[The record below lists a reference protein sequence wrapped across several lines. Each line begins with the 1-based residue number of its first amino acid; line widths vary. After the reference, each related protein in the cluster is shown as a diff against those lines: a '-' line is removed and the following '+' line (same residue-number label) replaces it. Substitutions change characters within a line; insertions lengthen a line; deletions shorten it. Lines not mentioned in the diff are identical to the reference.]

1 MTPPQPIFTD
11 KETGLEKLEGC
22 SGVQCCARGQS
33 WDVNSHSMTTKT
45 LPSLHHF
52 HTDIH
57 ATPSPL
63 HVQSVQHGHQHTADA
78 LKLLVKFVLY
88 SLAFLLSILCS
99 SQSPSPKYHF
109 RVQWEWGMGKHSQDG
124 SRKYYSFSYSSLP
137 KIWSWAYTCSL
148 FKIFS
153 DNYYRYC
160 IKNITNLKN
169 FLPSHLKCKFM
180 FYVRMSTSSS
190 CPWAYAVFIFTKSP
204 YNYIFRCVCLRYTI
218 YIFPV
223 NLSYNPNKQGGKALQ
238 IMKIPLLCNWTQD
251 IFIRSFSFA
260 GGSEG
265 GDDLA

>member
-1 MTPPQPIFTD
+1 
-11 KETGLEKLEGC
+11 
-22 SGVQCCARGQS
+22 
-33 WDVNSHSMTTKT
+33 MTTKT

-52 HTDIH
+52 HTDRH

-63 HVQSVQHGHQHTADA
+63 HVQSVQHGHQHTEDA
-78 LKLLVKFVLY
+78 LKPLVKFILY

-109 RVQWEWGMGKHSQDG
+109 RVQWEWGMGKQSQDG
-124 SRKYYSFSYSSLP
+124 SRKYYSSSHSSLP
-137 KIWSWAYTCSL
+137 KIWSWAFTCFL

-160 IKNITNLKN
+160 IKNITNLKRN
-169 FLPSHLKCKFM
+169 FLPSHLKFKFM
-180 FYVRMSTSSS
+180 FCVRVSTSSS
-190 CPWAYAVFIFTKSP
+190 CPWAYAVFIFTKSS
-204 YNYIFRCVCLRYTI
+204 YSYIFRCVCLHYTI
-218 YIFPV
+218 NIFPV

-260 GGSEG
+260 GGGEG